1 MPWSRVGV
9 ANARRPRESAGGLRS
24 LRSLRREVV
33 GQIKG
38 SLRG

>member
-24 LRSLRREVV
+24 LRREVV